1 MFDSFIKLILDKAKI
16 LKEEYTLKIAQNSS
30 QKQQLEKELKD
41 ILAKLLDE
49 AEAKEIERSKHL

>member
-1 MFDSFIKLILDKAKI
+1 MTPFQEYLDKAKI

-49 AEAKEIERSKHL
+49 AEAKEIARSKHL

>member
-1 MFDSFIKLILDKAKI
+1 MTPFQEYLDKAKT

>member
-1 MFDSFIKLILDKAKI
+1 MTPFQEYLDKAKI

-41 ILAKLLDE
+41 ILAKLLDD

>member
-1 MFDSFIKLILDKAKI
+1 MTPFQEYLDKAKT
-16 LKEEYTLKIAQNSS
+16 LKEEYMLKIAQNSS

>member
-1 MFDSFIKLILDKAKI
+1 MTPFQEYLDKAKV
-16 LKEEYTLKIAQNSS
+16 LREEYTLKIAQNSS

>member
-1 MFDSFIKLILDKAKI
+1 MTPFNEYLEKSKALKAEYTAKI
-16 LKEEYTLKIAQNSS
+16 EQNPAQKEV
-30 QKQQLEKELKD
+30 LEKELKD

>member
-1 MFDSFIKLILDKAKI
+1 MTPFQEYLDKAKI

>member
-1 MFDSFIKLILDKAKI
+1 MTPFQEYLNKAKV

>member
-1 MFDSFIKLILDKAKI
+1 MTPFQEYLDKAKV

>member
-1 MFDSFIKLILDKAKI
+1 MTPFQEYLDKAKV

-30 QKQQLEKELKD
+30 QKQQLEKELKEV
-41 ILAKLLDE
+41 LAKLLDE

>member
-1 MFDSFIKLILDKAKI
+1 MTPFQEYLDKAKA

>member
-1 MFDSFIKLILDKAKI
+1 MTPFNEYLERSKELRAEYAAKI
-16 LKEEYTLKIAQNSS
+16 EQNPAQKEV
-30 QKQQLEKELKD
+30 LEKELKD

>member
-1 MFDSFIKLILDKAKI
+1 MTPFQEYLDKAKT

-30 QKQQLEKELKD
+30 QKQQLEKELKEV
-41 ILAKLLDE
+41 LAKLLDE

>member
-1 MFDSFIKLILDKAKI
+1 MTPFQEYLDKAKI

-30 QKQQLEKELKD
+30 QKQQLEKELKEV
-41 ILAKLLDE
+41 LAKLLDE

>member
-1 MFDSFIKLILDKAKI
+1 MTPF
-16 LKEEYTLKIAQNSS
+16 EEYLVKSKEIRAAYAIRIAQDST

-41 ILAKLLDE
+41 TLAKLLDD

>member
-1 MFDSFIKLILDKAKI
+1 MTPFQEYLNKAKI
-16 LKEEYTLKIAQNSS
+16 LREEYTLKIAQNPA
-30 QKQQLEKELKD
+30 QKEQLEKELKD

>member
-1 MFDSFIKLILDKAKI
+1 MTPFQEYLDKAKI
-16 LKEEYTLKIAQNSS
+16 LKEEYMLKIAQNSS

>member
-1 MFDSFIKLILDKAKI
+1 MTPFNEYLEKS
-16 LKEEYTLKIAQNSS
+16 KELRAEYNSLIAQNPA
-30 QKQQLEKELKD
+30 QKEQLEKELKD

>member
-1 MFDSFIKLILDKAKI
+1 MTPFQEYLDKAKT

-49 AEAKEIERSKHL
+49 AEAKEIARSKHL

>member
-1 MFDSFIKLILDKAKI
+1 MTPFQEYLDKAKI

-30 QKQQLEKELKD
+30 QKQQLEKELKE